1 MVRFTKPS
9 NMTIC
14 IEDCAIGDSF
24 VENGLSKKKKVFVV
38 SHGPRRG
45 GCVPFLPH
53 RRTKLFNFIL
63 LPGKEKLARR
73 TCSNFL
79 LMDGWMDG

>member
-9 NMTIC
+9 NMTIY

-24 VENGLSKKKKVFVV
+24 VENGLSKKKK
-38 SHGPRRG
+38 
-45 GCVPFLPH
+45 C
-53 RRTKLFNFIL
+53 L
-63 LPGKEKLARR
+63 LSVTDRVEVGVYHFYPTAEQSYSTSFCCQEKKKLARR